1 MRNANRPRGYAVAQ
15 EKKRVFIAFA
25 KEDERMR
32 DLLKGQSLNTRAQF
46 EYVDMSV
53 KEPYSSAWKTKTRV
67 RIKGSDGCNAL
78 LSRSSPKAEGQLWEI
93 QCAVEEKVPLL
104 GIWCYKGDRTIPSGF
119 PSSKTK
125 TWTWEN
131 VAHFIDGL

>member
-1 MRNANRPRGYAVAQ
+1 MAQ
-15 EKKRVFIAFA
+15 QKKRVFIAFA

-32 DLLKGQSLNTRAQF
+32 DLLKGQSLNTRAPF

-67 RIKGSDGCNAL
+67 RIKGSDGCVAL
-78 LSRSSPKAEGQLWEI
+78 LSKNSPKADGQLWEI

-119 PSSKTK
+119 PSSKAK

-131 VAHFIDGL
+131 VANFIDGL